1 MRPFAPPCE
10 TQQEVELGAE
20 AIYRALDL
28 RQVDLFVVHAAAG
41 LRSSSLRK
49 ASANQKIHEIQ
60 KSVKSIR
67 P

>member
-10 TQQEVELGAE
+10 TQREVELGAE

-28 RQVDLFVVHAAAG
+28 RRVDLFVVHAAAG

-60 KSVKSIR
+60 KSVKSIH